1 MISERTAFQLVAVMA
16 ILVAL
21 TAAPA
26 AARDTLL
33 SVNGQWTTLIGFD
46 AQTRAFEAGI
56 VNGGSGTNTDSRL
69 VYPGRGYWLYMTGPG
84 TLCAVGV

>member
-16 ILVAL
+16 ILDAL

-33 SVNGQWTTLIGFD
+33 SVNGQWTILIGFD

-56 VNGGSGTNTDSRL
+56 VNGGSGAYADDRL
-69 VYPGRGYWLYMTGPG
+69 VYQGRGYWLHMTEPG
-84 TLCAVGV
+84 TLGAIGA